1 MHQISRRRFL
11 KQSAILGTAL
21 TTVPTVL
28 IPKAHAA
35 WARKTTVHPNIDNLR
50 VVCVT
55 DPHMTTA
62 SNPRTSWMR
71 QEELVNVSVV
81 WENMDKLACVLA
93 QEHDPDRAW
102 RTVFIKP
109 PRKSWSDT
117 VVAIKTN
124 NISKQHTHSAVMSKL
139 CRTLT
144 DILQVHPGNIHIYDA
159 CHGHNLTRKTPFT
172 GLPEGC
178 RIENQ
183 WGGSTAQT
191 RIPRPWQGSGGKSTC
206 LKYLVDGTVDILIN
220 IALCKGH
227 NSRFGGFTMTM
238 KNHFGTFSPDPGH
251 SEGSV
256 DYLMAINQTP
266 EILGPMDPRSG
277 TVLFPRQ
284 QLCLVDALWAS
295 KHGPGG
301 NPSHQPN
308 FLAMGVMS
316 PIVDYQVATK
326 FRKARMKWRPN
337 MGTTHRMLTEFGYE
351 KNDLSAGD
359 KFIAV

>member
-1 MHQISRRRFL
+1 MNKISRRRFL
-11 KQSAILGTAL
+11 KKTAILGTAL
-21 TTVPTVL
+21 TGLPTLL

-50 VVCVT
+50 VVSVT
-55 DPHMTTA
+55 DPQMTTA
-62 SNPRTSWMR
+62 MEPRTSWAR
-71 QEELVNVSVV
+71 QEELVNVPAV
-81 WENMDKLACVLA
+81 WGNMDKLACTLA
-93 QEHDPDRAW
+93 GMRNPEQAW
-102 RTVFIKP
+102 KTIFVKP

-124 NISKQHTHSAVMSKL
+124 NISQQHTRSAVMAKV
-139 CRTLT
+139 CHTLT
-144 DILQVHPGNIHIYDA
+144 DIMGVKPGNIHIYDA
-159 CHGHNLTRKTPFT
+159 CHGSNLTRKTPFA

-183 WGGSTAQT
+183 WGGSTALTQ
-191 RIPRPWQGSGGKSTC
+191 IPRPWKDSGGESTC
-206 LKYLVDGTVDILIN
+206 LKYLVNGTVDILIN

-227 NSRFGGFTMTM
+227 SSRFGKFTMTM
-238 KNHFGTFSPDPGH
+238 KNHFGTFSPTPGH
-251 SEGSV
+251 RFGSV

-277 TVLFPRQ
+277 RVLYPRQ

-295 KHGPGG
+295 KRGPGG

-326 FRKARMKWRPN
+326 FRGARMDWQPN
-337 MGTTHRMLTEFGYE
+337 MSTTRRMLTDFGYDE
-351 KNDLSAGD
+351 GDLSVGD
-359 KFIAV
+359 KFIEI